1 MSDVNKNDWRDF
13 LAHYGVKGM
22 KWGKH
27 KRRDYIPAGTVGKF
41 NYGKDSRYGSMDRG
55 IYVRTE
61 KYSKSEPSVGNKIG
75 VQLYRG
81 GQGAERHKRKL
92 KRDTYLTFFN
102 TTPGGLGKKAEK
114 KYLDK
119 YWQDENYSKKH
130 NRKALGG
137 VLTKEYAEDG
147 VSYNINLS
155 LAKRKVKS
163 ATAKAKSKA
172 KKFLSKLFGR

>member
-27 KRRDYIPAGTVGKF
+27 KKRDYIPAGTIGKY
-41 NYGKDSRYGSMDRG
+41 NYGKDSRDGLIDRG
-55 IYVRTE
+55 FFVRTE
-61 KYSKSEPSVGNKIG
+61 KYNKSTPYMGNKIG
-75 VQLYRG
+75 VQLFRG
-81 GQGAERHKRKL
+81 TYGTEGQKRKL
-92 KRDTYLTFFN
+92 KRDTRLSFYN
-102 TTPGGLGKKAEK
+102 TTPGGLGKKAGK
-114 KYLDK
+114 KYEDK
-119 YWQDENYSKKH
+119 YWSDDNYSKKH

-137 VLTKEYAEDG
+137 VLTKTYAEDG